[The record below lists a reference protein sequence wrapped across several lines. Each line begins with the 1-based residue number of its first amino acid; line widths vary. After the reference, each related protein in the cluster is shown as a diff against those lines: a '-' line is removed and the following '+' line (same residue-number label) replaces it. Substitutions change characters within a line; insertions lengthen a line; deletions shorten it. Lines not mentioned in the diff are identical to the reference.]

1 MTISSN
7 TATASYAGNGVTQV
21 FPVPFYFLA
30 DKDLKVSKKVAATGV
45 VSVLTLNSDYT
56 VSDAGNQAGGSI
68 TTLAVPASGDQL
80 FIERNVDAVQ
90 ETAYPANSPFPAAS
104 HEKALDRLT
113 MLVQQLLTG
122 LGFKLGKNAL
132 STTYDVGGNTISNA
146 ADAVNATD
154 LTTQQQV
161 DSKIAAAATGI
172 PPTDIALYS
181 HLASTATGKG
191 AALLGWPSGYGIN
204 QASTGQY
211 WAQNGAGIHRLNDRL
226 FLGGATASS
235 GSYPQTT
242 DDWLSAYY
250 NSIGY
255 SGSSAA
261 GMLNVQ
267 TNPSDSSA
275 AAAAFGARTQ
285 FFTGAGASC
294 FGVTS
299 VSVNDHPT
307 LATNSWTFYGE
318 AHKETSASGCIYAM
332 ELDTRTTA
340 PSGGVPNPY
349 QQGSVVALQLASG
362 AGVGSSRLV
371 GSISGTTLTVTSAS
385 PAVGYQIAVGS
396 LIYGVGVAAGTKV
409 TALGTGT
416 GGTGTYTVNNSQT
429 VGSEEL
435 VATNQYDASAAIQI
449 ESNAL
454 KFQAGIVFGSD
465 SITGADG
472 VGGSGIAIAM
482 GKGHTLQ
489 WYAGANTLTGRIN
502 CQGTTSVNSVQ
513 MQFNDG
519 AMYLQS
525 RTTGAV
531 QHGFYVNDSA
541 VNALYYGPSATG
553 QPVYIQ
559 ASGSD
564 TNIDLKLVP
573 KGTGR
578 LQLGYNVSSAVTPSA
593 FSAQKLLAIKDG
605 TGTTYYIPCATT
617 GW

>member
-1 MTISSN
+1 
-7 TATASYAGNGVTQV
+7 
-21 FPVPFYFLA
+21 
-30 DKDLKVSKKVAATGV
+30 
-45 VSVLTLNSDYT
+45 
-56 VSDAGNQAGGSI
+56 
-68 TTLAVPASGDQL
+68 
-80 FIERNVDAVQ
+80 
-90 ETAYPANSPFPAAS
+90 
-104 HEKALDRLT
+104 
-113 MLVQQLLTG
+113 
-122 LGFKLGKNAL
+122 
-132 STTYDVGGNTISNA
+132 
-146 ADAVNATD
+146 
-154 LTTQQQV
+154 
-161 DSKIAAAATGI
+161 
-172 PPTDIALYS
+172 
-181 HLASTATGKG
+181 
-191 AALLGWPSGYGIN
+191 
-204 QASTGQY
+204 
-211 WAQNGAGIHRLNDRL
+211 
-226 FLGGATASS
+226 
-235 GSYPQTT
+235 
-242 DDWLSAYY
+242 
-250 NSIGY
+250 
-255 SGSSAA
+255 
-261 GMLNVQ
+261 
-267 TNPSDSSA
+267 
-275 AAAAFGARTQ
+275 
-285 FFTGAGASC
+285 
-294 FGVTS
+294 
-299 VSVNDHPT
+299 
-307 LATNSWTFYGE
+307 
-318 AHKETSASGCIYAM
+318 M